1 MKENETKNILTKE
14 ISKKTLLKII
24 IAFIVLLVVAWNG
37 YILWCNRTPL
47 STGENNFYMET
58 YEGKE
63 YFIIEDD
70 YTGEYNIQYSHF
82 EEKPSS
88 FETKK
93 VMNYYE
99 YAKYCREWKLDKKY
113 TNRNW
118 NYIIYSV
125 LFPDTP
131 SVKVRLAGI
140 EVDSSDATV
149 YIWDETSGYTS
160 DNTGY
165 TLIIPTE
172 KNVKNVTFKNIY
184 ELEEYH
190 DVIGQGAFDKTY
202 TIEENRNIA
211 QNAYINTSDDEID
224 SIFNKMLD
232 EVARQ
237 HTIEINSEENTL
249 VKMDPTTSTA
259 I

>member
-1 MKENETKNILTKE
+1 MPNI
-14 ISKKTLLKII
+14 
-24 IAFIVLLVVAWNG
+24 AVNG
-37 YILWCNRTPL
+37 
-47 STGENNFYMET
+47 
-58 YEGKE
+58 
-63 YFIIEDD
+63 
-70 YTGEYNIQYSHF
+70 
-82 EEKPSS
+82 
-88 FETKK
+88 
-93 VMNYYE
+93 
-99 YAKYCREWKLDKKY
+99 
-113 TNRNW
+113 

-131 SVKVRLAGI
+131 SAKVRLAGI